1 MTQKELYTSPEVAVL
16 TLQSEGVVCQSI
28 TTTDAMTLPDW
39 ESGIVITF

>member
-28 TTTDAMTLPDW
+28 TTQKKDSMVLVD
-39 ESGIVITF
+39 